1 MRRPLRFMP
10 PLGPKPLSPKERVVA
25 EWRGVDSS
33 PAERSRPVKA
43 MDDVMPGVMKKL
55 RLDQRRVE
63 AEIVRVWNGIMD
75 PNVAAHAKPDRM
87 VNGSTLC
94 VVVDSNA
101 WLDEI
106 VRYRRKEILD
116 RLQHSFG
123 PELVKKISFRLG

>member
-1 MRRPLRFMP
+1 MP
-10 PLGPKPLSPKERVVA
+10 PLGPKPLSAKERVVA
-25 EWRGVDSS
+25 EWRGVDLTA
-33 PAERSRPVKA
+33 AERSRPIKG
-43 MDDVMPGVMKKL
+43 MDDVMPGLMKKL

-63 AEIVRVWNGIMD
+63 AEIVRVWNSIMD

-87 VNGSTLC
+87 VNRSTLC
-94 VVVDSNA
+94 VVVDSNV

-123 PELVKKISFRLG
+123 PEMVKKISFRLG

>member
-1 MRRPLRFMP
+1 MRRPFRFMP
-10 PLGPKPLSPKERVVA
+10 PRGPEPLSPKERVIA
-25 EWRGVDSS
+25 EWRRVDLSA
-33 PAERSRPVKA
+33 AERSRPIKTMA
-43 MDDVMPGVMKKL
+43 DVMPGVTKKL
-55 RLDQRRVE
+55 RLDQRRAE
-63 AEIVRVWNGIMD
+63 AEIVRVWNNIMD

-87 VNGSTLC
+87 VNQTLC

-123 PELVKKISFRLG
+123 PEMVKKISFRLG